1 MVWRIP
7 SAVPADTIRVV
18 IETNFSSD
26 CFYSAEIMS
35 QKKKIM
41 VDIIPWSENI
51 EEIRSGRVQI
61 EKNLEMNIVSLEFA
75 KFIGCRIQ
83 TEKTTMA
90 LVQNEPLALC
100 GKTHVLMRVKKS
112 RTRRAK
118 FERIEMTVAIEPKTP
133 IILTRLSQ
141 VLLGLTTKK

>member
-1 MVWRIP
+1 M
-7 SAVPADTIRVV
+7 
-18 IETNFSSD
+18 
-26 CFYSAEIMS
+26 C

-51 EEIRSGRVQI
+51 EEIRSVRVQI

-100 GKTHVLMRVKKS
+100 GKTHVLMRVPKS
-112 RTRRAK
+112 RNRRAK

-141 VLLGLTTKK
+141 VLLGLNTKK

>member
-1 MVWRIP
+1 MIVF
-7 SAVPADTIRVV
+7 
-18 IETNFSSD
+18 N
-26 CFYSAEIMS
+26 YSAEIMS
-35 QKKKIM
+35 QKKKIK

-51 EEIRSGRVQI
+51 EEIRSVRVQI

-90 LVQNEPLALC
+90 LVKNAPLALC
-100 GKTHVLMRVKKS
+100 GKTHVLMRVPKS
-112 RTRRAK
+112 RNRRAK

-141 VLLGLTTKK
+141 VLLGLNTKK